1 MTGEQTL
8 EAGRSDEIRAWL
20 AGPAGFGLSRG
31 EVLLYLA
38 ILVLAAGLRFHD
50 LGARTFHHDE
60 AIHAKESVEMLRGKQ
75 YRYDPAYHGP
85 LLYFTNTVFFMAV
98 GHDDVTARV
107 IPALV
112 GVATVAALILL
123 RPELGRIGTPL
134 AMTAMSLS
142 TAFLYY
148 SRFVRN
154 DIYVALFTLVLVG
167 ALVRYMAHPRRRWIY
182 IAWVAL
188 GLSFVTKENTYIHGV
203 LLVGLLAAFGVVAWA
218 AARRPSRKA
227 SPVVGAIHAAM
238 THLRRDA
245 EHLVYGFLI
254 FVLIA
259 FLFYASFLTNLTGFR
274 DAFVDSVNYWAA
286 VHESERVNQPWF
298 YYPMFLL
305 VYEPFALLVGAFALT
320 RLSTA
325 RTPLPWMLALWGV
338 VGMGIY
344 STLGEKAPWL
354 VLHVMWPFLVLAS
367 WYAGRRLECSQPTV
381 LRAAMAVM
389 VVGLFAWT
397 VRFGVPT
404 TYERGDVPI
413 DFVMYVQTAPD
424 ALKGVA
430 AIEAS
435 GQATGDANYVRAVV
449 ENEFA
454 WPLAWYLRNYPN
466 IAYEKEVT
474 LEEALSSQ
482 VVLLKKETSA
492 QLRLDTH
499 GYSSEVL
506 PLRRWFPEFAYRGWT
521 LGVLGKFFND
531 PKARETFWDWLV
543 LRERTPVPIG
553 SFDYVLHIRDDVRPV
568 QPVQPVGEALK

>member
-1 MTGEQTL
+1 MIAEQAL
-8 EAGRSDEIRAWL
+8 DAGRSAEVRAWL
-20 AGPAGFGLSRG
+20 ARPARFGLSRG

-38 ILVLAAGLRFHD
+38 ILALAAGLRFYD
-50 LGARTFHHDE
+50 LGTRTFHHDE
-60 AIHAKESVEMLRGKQ
+60 AIHAQESVEMIRGKQ

-85 LLYFTNTVFFMAV
+85 LLYFTNTMLFLAV

-107 IPALV
+107 IPAVV
-112 GVATVAALILL
+112 GVATVAALVLL

-134 AMTAMSLS
+134 AMTAMTLS

-154 DIYVALFTLVLVG
+154 DIYVALFTLIVVG
-167 ALVRYMAHPRRRWIY
+167 AVVRYLAYPRRRWIY
-182 IAWVAL
+182 IAWVVL

-203 LLVGLLAAFGVVAWA
+203 LLVALLAAFGIVAWA
-218 AARRPSRKA
+218 AARRPSRQA
-227 SPVVGAIHAAM
+227 SPVVGPIHAAM

-254 FVLIA
+254 FVVIA
-259 FLFYASFLTNLTGFR
+259 FLFYTSFLTNLTGFR
-274 DAFVDSVNYWAA
+274 DAFVDSVRYWTE

-298 YYPMFLL
+298 YYPMFML
-305 VYEPFALLVGAFALT
+305 VYEPLALLIGTLALT
-320 RLSTA
+320 RLATA
-325 RTPLPWMLALWGV
+325 RTPLPWVLALWGV

-367 WYAGRRLECSQPTV
+367 WYAGRRLESGQPRV

-389 VVGLFAWT
+389 VIGLFAWT
-397 VRFGVPT
+397 VRFAVPT

-413 DFVMYVQTAPD
+413 DFVMYTQSAPD
-424 ALKGVA
+424 ALIGVA

-435 GQATGDANYVRAVV
+435 GQVTGEANYVRAVV

-466 IAYEKEVT
+466 VAYEKEVT
-474 LEEALSSQ
+474 LDEALSAP
-482 VVLLKKETSA
+482 VVLLKKDTAAE
-492 QLRLDTH
+492 LRLDTQ
-499 GYSSEVL
+499 GYSAETL
-506 PLRRWFPEFAYRGWT
+506 PLRRWFPEFAYRGWKIGF
-521 LGVLGKFFND
+521 LGEFWND
-531 PKARETFWDWLV
+531 PKARATFWDWLV
-543 LRERTPVPIG
+543 LREETPIPIG
-553 SFDYVLHIRDDVRPV
+553 SYDYVLHIRDDMRPA
-568 QPVQPVGEALK
+568 QPVGEAPT